1 MLVDETKAL
10 LSKLDIQ
17 QTEPTNQ
24 QITSA
29 PFKILAGIGSLFS
42 VIAVLPVP
50 YLVFRSI
57 YYLITNETKFSFDE
71 MMRSDNPV
79 FWTFAPLIALL
90 ATIAIA
96 PFNLYNTHKTIQA
109 AQFKEGGFSYS
120 ALAKIAFGFLFLTSG
135 SVNGYNMNYAFND
148 IFGEERH
155 VSRLITQISFVTI
168 ATVFA
173 GIGDARVVLHYAQ
186 QDVPKDV
193 RYVGRVFKK
202 VVGKF
207 GLFADNHRVRSEQT
221 RKQLIQAIRYKLD
234 DVSNVCL
241 MALTE
246 TEIKQHEE
254 LLKEQ
259 SWIQDMHSA
268 EFQHFL
274 TLMQKEFPYARYV
287 FSDVLG
293 TIAAATLAY
302 FGNQNVFAYAKLAIV
317 GFLEFCG
324 TSSKNNAV
332 ETAGEVFSSIGY
344 GVGFLVGLF
353 LIRDLFI
360 RDIAKA
366 TTFDEFKQRLPKILL
381 PLIPALS
388 FGLLNIIM
396 TVLNA
401 ELSSS
406 NKVIVSCAAII
417 GATVVS
423 RYGIE
428 GGTEELMGRHNLR
441 RDLAAIIPNIM
452 QYVMTLGAEE
462 LKQLHDKL
470 MQVDLSETPELAGS
484 NYAIQGYG
492 LRQ

>member
-1 MLVDETKAL
+1 MLIDEGTAL
-10 LSKLDIQ
+10 LPTLDIQ
-17 QTEPTNQ
+17 QTGPRNRPPT
-24 QITSA
+24 SV
-29 PFKILAGIGSLFS
+29 PFKVLAAIGALFS

-57 YYLITNETKFSFDE
+57 YYLITDETKFSFNE
-71 MMRSDNPV
+71 MMGSDNPV

-109 AQFKEGGFSYS
+109 AQFEEGGFSYS
-120 ALAKIAFGFLFLTSG
+120 ILAQIAFGFLFLTSG
-135 SVNGYNMNYAFND
+135 SVNGYNMNYAFD
-148 IFGEERH
+148 DMFGEEKH
-155 VSRLITQISFVTI
+155 VPRLITQISFVTI

-173 GIGDARVVLHYAQ
+173 GIGDARVVLHYAK
-186 QDVPKDV
+186 QDVPKDFHYLRRGLKSV
-193 RYVGRVFKK
+193 L
-202 VVGKF
+202 GKC
-207 GLFADNHRVRSEQT
+207 GLFGDNHRVRPEQT
-221 RKQLIQAIRYKLD
+221 RKQLLQGIRYKLD

-246 TEIKQHEE
+246 ADIKQHEE

-259 SWIQDMHSA
+259 SWTQDMHSA

-293 TIAAATLAY
+293 TIAAAILAY

-324 TSSKNNAV
+324 ATSGSSTV
-332 ETAGEVFSSIGY
+332 RIVGEIFSSVGY

-353 LIRDLFI
+353 LIRDLFM

-366 TTFDEFKQRLPKILL
+366 TTFVEFKQRLPKTLL

-396 TVLNA
+396 TALNT

-428 GGTEELMGRHNLR
+428 GGTEELMGRHNIR
-441 RDLAAIIPNIM
+441 RDLAGIIPKIM
-452 QYVMTLGAEE
+452 QYATTLDNDE
-462 LKQLHDKL
+462 LKQFYDKL
-470 MQVDLSETPELAGS
+470 MQVDLSKTPELTEPNRVVQVHS
-484 NYAIQGYG
+484 